1 MPPRGKAI
9 HAKPGRVAHNG
20 AMPAVRTPDPNPGW
34 LSEFQLEET
43 RSRVP
48 ILYVEAIPVRLDSL
62 GQVEA
67 IGVLLRGSATTGA
80 LTRSFVS
87 GRVLLGETIRSALMR
102 NIEKDLG
109 PTAFPQLPANIAP
122 FTIAEY
128 FQLPGITPLYDERQH
143 AVALAYVVA
152 VTGECDPRQDALEL
166 TWLTP
171 QEAASAEIL
180 AELEGGRGLLM
191 QQALAYLGAQ

>member
-1 MPPRGKAI
+1 MPS
-9 HAKPGRVAHNG
+9 
-20 AMPAVRTPDPNPGW
+20 VRTPDPNPGW

-62 GQVEA
+62 GQLERV
-67 IGVLLRGSATTGA
+67 GLLLRGSATTGTLA
-80 LTRSFVS
+80 RSFVS
-87 GRVLLGETIRSALMR
+87 GRVLHGEPIRSALMR
-102 NIEKDLG
+102 NLEKDLG

-122 FTIAEY
+122 FTVAEY
-128 FQLPGITPLYDERQH
+128 FPLPGVTPLYDPRQH
-143 AVALAYVVA
+143 AVALAYIVA

-171 QEAASAEIL
+171 EDALSPSIL
-180 AELEGGRGLLM
+180 DELEGGRGFLLR
-191 QQALAYLGAQ
+191 QALAHLGAV